1 MGKYHNPKIIEDVIA
16 PNASEYLDV
25 EEDEQEERNKAG
37 ENKAEPVDIESEVI
51 V

>member
-1 MGKYHNPKIIEDVIA
+1 MYDSPDS
-16 PNASEYLDV
+16 SEYLDV

-37 ENKAEPVDIESEVI
+37 ENKAEPVDIESEAI